1 MKQQEQ
7 RVDFDQMVDEGWR
20 AAIRLMNG
28 QAGAGLVWQVV
39 NAADCLRHP
48 ELFQGTPDFSAIPAK
63 KLHFIQRVAR
73 LYADGPFAPERGLP

>member
-39 NAADCLRHP
+39 NAADCIRHP
-48 ELFQGTPDFSAIPAK
+48 DVFADFPAIPAK
-63 KLHFIQRVAR
+63 KS
-73 LYADGPFAPERGLP
+73 